1 MTAEQAIHNFW
12 SGFGLTAYEENSV
25 PDEAELP
32 YITYSVSYD
41 VFGHDVPMSASVW
54 YRSTVWTDV
63 IAKKDAISQAFGDSD
78 YIQLPTDEGSVRIWR
93 GSPFAQRMGDVDTSI
108 KRYLINVTAEY
119 NSFT

>member
-41 VFGHDVPMSASVW
+41 TFDNDVPMSVSVW
-54 YRSTVWTDV
+54 YRSTSWGDL
-63 IAKKDAISQAFGDSD
+63 IAKKDAISAAIGEGGVN
-78 YIQLPTDEGSVRIWR
+78 IPTDEGHIWIKR
-93 GSPFAQRMGDVDTSI
+93 GSPFAQRMGDVDNSI

-119 NSFT
+119 YTFN